1 MKNRDV
7 FIGLLLIGSVCT
19 GFVSCA
25 TIFSG
30 TKAEVVLNGNIDEPV
45 DIQTDYKL
53 YTRQV
58 LPTTVQVKRG
68 KKASKIE
75 MSSANYDFNDILV
88 SKDVNG
94 WLWGNLAFG
103 GIPGFIIDFAD
114 GAAWKPA
121 EGNFYVNATKKIN
134 SQTESASSRSMII
147 GNPSNGTMNIQDDD
161 ADEAVQHVSHSHT
174 ESSGSSFSEFLEDY
188 IARWEEKGEFETTEQ
203 WQKRVSDG
211 NINEMLPE
219 LSLMAKKQYIAEE
232 EARIQS
238 TVRLGMYDADNEI
251 FELISDTKTIYV
263 DVPLSVAPQF
273 KENWEK
279 VEKRFEY
286 DVVDDRVSIK
296 SASFIYEGKEFR
308 TIKVVKEQSLQLGL
322 SHTNTDVDKGTS
334 RLSSSEDLSI
344 HESTDVYSNNTSKKA
359 YTLSEDVNPANAAAF
374 LGGAMGYSMVS
385 TFDNKNDLIRLN
397 KDCIYYLN
405 CENPDNLMYV
415 EGLFNKYIRNNGIKT
430 IDNIE
435 HADAIITG
443 HSIDVEGGLLF
454 YLTVTDMN
462 GTLLWMSKTDEAKKA
477 NFKRSV
483 KSVVKYS
490 CRNLAKA
497 FNSAVELPVSSP
509 LHSMYDRVAHSYHS
523 GVELPDYSAALRLYQ
538 AEDYKAAEKCLDKVI
553 DSYPYFAEA
562 YYLRSITNCKIRDIN
577 EGKRDMMYFHELSP
591 FDERFDEGCKYV
603 YYEIALRAE
612 RRARNAQI
620 TANIMGAVAGAATG
634 VAATVNNS
642 KMTTRTAPVV
652 NTPSSVRS
660 ATTTPKTQIC
670 SICHGTGKNPSP
682 STVAQYGQI
691 TYQYCDICKKTG
703 TPHYHKVC
711 FKCKGKGYANY

>member
-1 MKNRDV
+1 MKGRNLL
-7 FIGLLLIGSVCT
+7 ISSLLIGSVCL
-19 GFVSCA
+19 GLVSCA
-25 TIFSG
+25 SIISG
-30 TKAEVVLNGNIDEPV
+30 TKADIVLQGNIDEPV

-121 EGNFYVNATKKIN
+121 EESFYVNATKKIN
-134 SQTESASSRSMII
+134 SQIESASSRSMII
-147 GNPSNGTMNIQDDD
+147 GAPSNGTMNIQDDD

-203 WQKRVSDG
+203 WKQRVSDG

-219 LSLMAKKQYIAEE
+219 LSLMAKKLYIAEE

-263 DVPLSVAPQF
+263 DVPLSIAPQF

-296 SASFIYEGKEFR
+296 SGSFIYEGKEFR

-322 SHTNTDVDKGTS
+322 SHANTEVGRGTTH
-334 RLSSSEDLSI
+334 LSSSEDLSI
-344 HESTDVYSNNTSKKA
+344 HEGTDVYSNNTSKKA

-385 TFDNKNDLIRLN
+385 TFDSKSDLIRLDKN
-397 KDCIYYLN
+397 CIYYLN

-454 YLTVTDMN
+454 YLTVTDIN
-462 GTLLWMSKTDEAKKA
+462 GVLLWMSKTDEAKKA

-562 YYLRSITNCKIRDIN
+562 YYLRSIANCKIRDIN

-620 TANIMGAVAGAATG
+620 TANIMGAVAGATAG

-642 KMTTRTAPVV
+642 KMKTRTAPVV

-660 ATTTPKTQIC
+660 TTTTPKTQIC

-711 FKCKGKGYANY
+711 FKCKGKGYASY